1 MIKHNK
7 FFVILI
13 FIFAV
18 SCISK
23 QIGYFEVSP
32 YTHISSD
39 KINQPLYIKISS
51 RIEDHFTVKNLGIE
65 TKVSSFRMSLMH
77 ACKKAFKDVFSEIH
91 MYMEGDQGF
100 RLEIQHFEPTWDIED
115 SKSDS
120 IYNDVYCNINYGCT
134 LYRDDTFISSSSGK
148 VRIKYGDNNL
158 FNIESLFKE
167 TVKLAV
173 ADMAQNLYKK

>member
-1 MIKHNK
+1 MRSYNW
-7 FFVILI
+7 FLLLAVFTV
-13 FIFAV
+13 V

-39 KINQPLYIKISS
+39 KINQPLYIKVSS
-51 RIEDHFTVKNLGIE
+51 RIEDHFTIKNLGIE
-65 TKVSSFRMSLMH
+65 TKVSSFRMSLMY
-77 ACKKAFKDVFSEIH
+77 ACKKAFTDVFSETR

-100 RLEIQHFEPTWDIED
+100 RLEIQHFEPTWVIED

-120 IYNDVYCNINYGCT
+120 VYNDVYCHINYGCT
-134 LYRDDTFISSSSGK
+134 LYRDDTYISSSGGK
-148 VRIKYGDNNL
+148 VRIKYGDNSI
-158 FNIESLFKE
+158 FNIETLFKE